1 MDTTP
6 SEDVDAAR
14 AALRKQAQGLVEK
27 LYSRPDATIIT
38 DAVAMLDVLRGEREF
53 ESLGTLA
60 EAVSRHRRRDP
71 HVRRLLAQS
80 LIDRGQSTIAVDV
93 IEATLGGLAPDDEAE
108 GERDE
113 LTGLLGRA
121 YKQIF
126 LDGADASTDEAADVL
141 QRSVEAYR
149 TAYNRNPAKN
159 YWHGIN
165 LCAVLYAARKRG
177 VRAFADL
184 NGPNLARTIQQSLR
198 SLPAETQA
206 SNPWWSASLAE
217 THVALGDWDD
227 ALDRIGVY
235 VTHKDVT
242 PFHLAGTL
250 RQFRDVWEVQKDSE
264 IGKGIVQLLE
274 AKLLTAGGS
283 LESRPYPSLALTPSH
298 IRETLQNELPPGLEA
313 KLGDISGVS
322 IPWYRTGL
330 ERATSVAAVR
340 FNSGLNAGARVGTG
354 FAVRAGDFGINPA
367 ETVLLLT
374 NYHVVNTKGFN
385 SAPPPSGVD
394 VIFEVPAS
402 AEAHPAGIA
411 VRALLAESPVS
422 DGLDYALLLL
432 DGIPADIKPL
442 PLAAELPPLAAS
454 SLVYVIG
461 YPGGK
466 EMRIALQDNALL
478 DHEGPPSGTPPV
490 PTRCRVHYHAPTE
503 PGSSGSPVFNDNWQ
517 AIALHHAGRRY
528 DPPKEPGMPKLNGIP
543 GFYAANEGYWIR
555 SVIADISARKIVL
568 PNA

>member
-14 AALRKQAQGLVEK
+14 AALRKRAQGLVEK
-27 LYSRPDATIIT
+27 LYSRPDATVIT

-53 ESLGTLA
+53 ELLGTLA
-60 EAVSRHRRRDP
+60 EAVSRHRREP
-71 HVRRLLAQS
+71 YVRGLLAQS
-80 LIDRGQSTIAVDV
+80 LVDRGMATIAADV
-93 IEATLGGLAPDDEAE
+93 LNAALADLGASLTKLAAE
-108 GERDE
+108 HDE

-121 YKQIF
+121 NKQIF
-126 LDGADASTDEAADVL
+126 LDAVDPSSAGATDAL
-141 QRSVEAYR
+141 QCSVEAYR
-149 TAYNRNPAKN
+149 AAYERKPEN
-159 YWHGIN
+159 YWQGVN

-177 VRAFADL
+177 IRTFPELNVSTIARAVQ
-184 NGPNLARTIQQSLR
+184 RTLQEQPR
-198 SLPAETQA
+198 AVQA
-206 SNPWWSASLAE
+206 SDPWWSASLAE

-227 ALDRIGVY
+227 ALERIGVY

-264 IGKGIVQLLE
+264 IGRGIVQLLE
-274 AKLLTAGGS
+274 AKLLTAGSS

-340 FNSGLNAGARVGTG
+340 FNSGMNAGARVGTG

-385 SAPPPSGVD
+385 GAPPPSGVD

-422 DGLDYALLLL
+422 DGLDYALLFL

-442 PLAAELPPLAAS
+442 PLATDLPPLAAS